1 MLFSRQD
8 VAEPPFKWIEFFAGK
23 AEATNQFQ
31 VGGFHSA
38 KLDLLYMHAQPGKL
52 NPMDLTSEAGMGNL
66 RLNMVLMGYP
76 KMLMYIISKDLW
88 VSLFSSRLF
97 SRLVVLQIHLNRAK
111 KIGSWGQLWLQSFEE
126 IGQKAFY
133 LTLDWSAHVGPQL
146 IQVQVPE
153 ALAVQ
158 SGILSIQAL
167 FVQTSLLHGPLVC
180 IHVMLVYRSF
190 FFD

>member
-111 KIGSWGQLWLQSFEE
+111 KIGS
-126 IGQKAFY
+126 
-133 LTLDWSAHVGPQL
+133 
-146 IQVQVPE
+146 
-153 ALAVQ
+153 
-158 SGILSIQAL
+158 
-167 FVQTSLLHGPLVC
+167 
-180 IHVMLVYRSF
+180 
-190 FFD
+190 